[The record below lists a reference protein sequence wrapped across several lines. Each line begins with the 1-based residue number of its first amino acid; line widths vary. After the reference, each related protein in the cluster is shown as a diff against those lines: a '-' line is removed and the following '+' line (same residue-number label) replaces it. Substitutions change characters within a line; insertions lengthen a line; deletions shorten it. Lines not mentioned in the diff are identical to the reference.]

1 MTEVPIGIVAILA
14 LVGAHIIWVLL
25 PLAPAVLIYLLFPN
39 TPVAVSGPLSG
50 LTVRAGGAFGA
61 YLVVLLLTYGQ
72 LRTIDQSIAMLDS
85 QFWNVRGTVQLIDS
99 KARPI
104 DSPDLLQKLVVVTKP
119 ETHLIDKYE
128 IRLRIVQET
137 DGSLPITV
145 INSASTGSCGRPA
158 KRMNSNEPS
167 TSRPRSRSSKR
178 AARAFRWRTCRRAWV
193 RRRWTVALIPTLPL
207 RDFAGSAGL

>member
-1 MTEVPIGIVAILA
+1 VT
-14 LVGAHIIWVLL
+14 
-25 PLAPAVLIYLLFPN
+25 
-39 TPVAVSGPLSG
+39 VSGPLSG

-72 LRTIDQSIAMLDS
+72 LRTINQSISMLES
-85 QFWNVRGTVQLIDS
+85 QFWNVKGTVQLVDS

-119 ETHLIDKYE
+119 EPHLIDKYE

-145 INSASTGSCGRPA
+145 IKIPEFGEHRIMWASGTKDEF
-158 KRMNSNEPS
+158 KRTINFTAPFKLQQESS
-167 TSRPRSRSSKR
+167 TSVPVADVPTRLGAAPVDSS
-178 AARAFRWRTCRRAWV
+178 AH
-193 RRRWTVALIPTLPL
+193 PDSSSP
-207 RDFAGSAGL
+207 

>member
-1 MTEVPIGIVAILA
+1 MTEIPIGIVAILA
-14 LVGAHIIWVLL
+14 LVGAHILWVLL
-25 PLAPAVLIYLLFPN
+25 PLAPAVLIYWLFPN

-72 LRTIDQSIAMLDS
+72 LRTINQSIAMLES

-104 DSPDLLQKLVVVTKP
+104 DSPDLLQKYMVVTKP
-119 ETHLIDKYE
+119 DTHMFDKYE
-128 IRLRIVQET
+128 IRLRIVQEM

-145 INSASTGSCGRPA
+145 IKIPEFGEHRIMWASGKKDEFKRTITFTAPLKIQQESSTSIPVADAPTRLGTASVDNSAHPD
-158 KRMNSNEPS
+158 
-167 TSRPRSRSSKR
+167 SSS
-178 AARAFRWRTCRRAWV
+178 
-193 RRRWTVALIPTLPL
+193 P
-207 RDFAGSAGL
+207 

>member
-25 PLAPAVLIYLLFPN
+25 PLAPAVLIYWLFPN

-72 LRTIDQSIAMLDS
+72 LRTINQSIAMLDS
-85 QFWNVRGTVQLIDS
+85 QFWNVRGTVQLVDS

-104 DSPDLLQKLVVVTKP
+104 DSPDLLQKYMVVTKP
-119 ETHLIDKYE
+119 DTHMFDKYE
-128 IRLRIVQET
+128 IRLRIVQEM

-145 INSASTGSCGRPA
+145 IKIPEFGEHRIMWASGKKDEFKRTITFTAPLKIQQESSTSIPVADAPTRLGTASVDNSAHPD
-158 KRMNSNEPS
+158 
-167 TSRPRSRSSKR
+167 SSS
-178 AARAFRWRTCRRAWV
+178 
-193 RRRWTVALIPTLPL
+193 P
-207 RDFAGSAGL
+207 

>member
-25 PLAPAVLIYLLFPN
+25 PLAPAVLIYWLFPN

-50 LTVRAGGAFGA
+50 LTIRTGGAFGA

-72 LRTIDQSIAMLDS
+72 LRTINQSIAMLDS

-104 DSPDLLQKLVVVTKP
+104 DSPDLLQKLIVVTKP

-145 INSASTGSCGRPA
+145 IKIPEFGEHRIMWASGNKDEF
-158 KRMNSNEPS
+158 KRTINFTAPIKIQQESS
-167 TSRPRSRSSKR
+167 TSVPVADVPTRLGAAPVDSS
-178 AARAFRWRTCRRAWV
+178 AH
-193 RRRWTVALIPTLPL
+193 PDSSSP
-207 RDFAGSAGL
+207 

>member
-14 LVGAHIIWVLL
+14 LVGAHILWVLL
-25 PLAPAVLIYLLFPN
+25 PLAPALLIYWLFPN

-50 LTVRAGGAFGA
+50 LTVRTGGAFGA

-72 LRTIDQSIAMLDS
+72 LRTINQSIAMLDS
-85 QFWNVRGTVQLIDS
+85 QFWNVTGTVQLVDS
-99 KARPI
+99 RNRPI
-104 DSPDLLQKLVVVTKP
+104 DSPDLIQRLAVVTKP

-145 INSASTGSCGRPA
+145 IKIPEFGEHRIVWASGHKDEFKRTIDFTAPLKIQQESSTSVPVADVPTRLGAAPVDNSAHSDSSTP
-158 KRMNSNEPS
+158 
-167 TSRPRSRSSKR
+167 
-178 AARAFRWRTCRRAWV
+178 
-193 RRRWTVALIPTLPL
+193 
-207 RDFAGSAGL
+207 